1 MLLIKNSAASF
12 SSMWKTLRINFLN
25 LFNEAIQYASTIPE
39 ISDSDRAIIK
49 HSRKTLLFHNNQH
62 LEKKSGN
69 PDFDIPIGWL
79 WWSRDLWIS
88 GNLYFDQIKG
98 ALQNPWHHNLVLQ
111 TIAIHILSQEVKATR
126 QWNLV
131 T

>member
-25 LFNEAIQYASTIPE
+25 LFNEAIQYADTIPE
-39 ISDSDRAIIK
+39 ISDSDKAIIK

-79 WWSRDLWIS
+79 
-88 GNLYFDQIKG
+88 
-98 ALQNPWHHNLVLQ
+98 
-111 TIAIHILSQEVKATR
+111 
-126 QWNLV
+126 
-131 T
+131 